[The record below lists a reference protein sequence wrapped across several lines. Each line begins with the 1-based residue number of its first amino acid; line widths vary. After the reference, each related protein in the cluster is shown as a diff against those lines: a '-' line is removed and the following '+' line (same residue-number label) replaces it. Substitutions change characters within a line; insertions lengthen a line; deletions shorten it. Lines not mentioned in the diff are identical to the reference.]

1 MKLKKI
7 ASLMLAGIMAVSML
21 TACDGNTVDD
31 TQKPEEPD
39 VTPSTSASAQ
49 TLVSNMSKAAQ
60 NKVTAVANSDL
71 TAALQS
77 AVEDYFTNADVVKYG
92 SLFEIVDTW
101 YGKGPNDAR
110 ETDIGEA
117 LVENLKPYTTEISK
131 LNNLS
136 DDKTDP
142 FTAVEVY
149 GVNGS
154 VSDKDLLE
162 QLGHKIDSEI
172 VGLNNDGKYAVD
184 GKNEY
189 DSKVMNYVDYDYE
202 VSASI
207 VTADGRVWGIEDTV
221 KFVAVA
227 VTRTGTVKTGMSSN
241 PRF

>member
-21 TACDGNTVDD
+21 TACGNTVSE
-31 TQKPEEPD
+31 KPKDPTDEPT
-39 VTPSTSASAQ
+39 VTPSSSNAQ
-49 TLVSNMSKAAQ
+49 MMVDNMSKDAQ
-60 NKVTAVANSDL
+60 NKVSAVANSDL

-77 AVEDYFTNADVVKYG
+77 AVEDYFSNADVVKYG
-92 SLFEIVDTW
+92 SWFEIVDVA
-101 YGKGPNDAR
+101 YGMGPNDAR
-110 ETDIGEA
+110 DTDIGEA
-117 LVENLKPYTTEISK
+117 LVENLKPYTNEIANLNK
-131 LNNLS
+131 LT

-154 VSDKDLLE
+154 VPDKDLLE
-162 QLGHKIDSEI
+162 QIGHKIDSEI
-172 VGLNNDGKYAVD
+172 VALDTEDERYDNNQQNVKQYI
-184 GKNEY
+184 
-189 DSKVMNYVDYDYE
+189 DYDYE

-227 VTRTGTVKTGMSSN
+227 VTRTGEIVTSLDFPAVI
-241 PRF
+241 

>member
-21 TACDGNTVDD
+21 TACGNTVSE
-31 TQKPEEPD
+31 KPEDPTDEPT
-39 VTPSTSASAQ
+39 VTPSSSNAQ
-49 TLVSNMSKAAQ
+49 MMVDNMSKDAQ
-60 NKVTAVANSDL
+60 NKVSAVANSDL

-92 SLFEIVDTW
+92 SWFEIVDTA
-101 YGKGPNDAR
+101 YGRGPNDAR
-110 ETDIGEA
+110 DTDIGEA
-117 LVENLKPYTTEISK
+117 LVSNLGAYDNEITH
-131 LNNLS
+131 LNNIGA
-136 DDKTDP
+136 KTDS
-142 FTAVEVY
+142 FTVVEVY

-162 QLGHKIDSEI
+162 QIGHKIDSEI
-172 VGLNNDGKYAVD
+172 VALQTEATRQDNKQENVKQYI
-184 GKNEY
+184 
-189 DSKVMNYVDYDYE
+189 DYDYE

-227 VTRTGTVKTGMSSN
+227 VTRTGEIVTSLNN
-241 PRF
+241 PAVF

>member
-1 MKLKKI
+1 MKLKKF
-7 ASLMLAGIMAVSML
+7 ASLLLAGVMAASMLAG
-21 TACDGNTVDD
+21 CKNTSVDPED
-31 TQKPEEPD
+31 PTNPEEPT
-39 VTPSTSASAQ
+39 VTPSSSNAQ
-49 TLVSNMSKAAQ
+49 MMVSNMSKEAQ

-92 SLFEIVDTW
+92 SLFEIEDTW
-101 YGKGPNDAR
+101 YGEGRNDAR
-110 ETDIGEA
+110 NTDIGEA
-117 LVENLKPYTTEISK
+117 LVENLKPYTTEIAN
-131 LNNLS
+131 LNGLT

-162 QLGHKIDSEI
+162 QLGHKIDDEI
-172 VGLNNDGKYAVD
+172 VGLKDDGNYFVD
-184 GKNEY
+184 DDKN
-189 DSKVMNYVDYDYE
+189 VTNYVDYDYE

-227 VTRTGTVKTGMSSN
+227 VTRTGTVETGLTQN
-241 PRF
+241 PVF